1 MTEPTSPAANSRQ
14 KVGRPGV
21 VLVCIGVSAFLVCV
35 AAYAVAWVDLG
46 TWAGIVA
53 LITSAA
59 GWALLSA
66 EGRRQRG
73 SQPIRSSLGSKPA

>member
-1 MTEPTSPAANSRQ
+1 MGA
-14 KVGRPGV
+14 PGF
-21 VLVCIGVSAFLVCV
+21 VLICIGVSAFAVCV
-35 AAYAVAWVDLG
+35 AAYALTWVDLG

-53 LITSAA
+53 LITSAG

-73 SQPIRSSLGSKPA
+73 SQPMRHSPGSKPA